1 MKQEN
6 FFHEPEDFFRCTL
19 NTDTW
24 ELCIKRA
31 RKKNSFSR
39 EFRLQITDV
48 LIRFFMYKRGTGK
61 GRIEEI
67 SAGYIQI
74 DKIK

>member
-1 MKQEN
+1 MSTLMKQEN

-48 LIRFFMYKRGTGK
+48 LIRFFMYKEALEK
-61 GRIEEI
+61 EE
-67 SAGYIQI
+67 
-74 DKIK
+74 